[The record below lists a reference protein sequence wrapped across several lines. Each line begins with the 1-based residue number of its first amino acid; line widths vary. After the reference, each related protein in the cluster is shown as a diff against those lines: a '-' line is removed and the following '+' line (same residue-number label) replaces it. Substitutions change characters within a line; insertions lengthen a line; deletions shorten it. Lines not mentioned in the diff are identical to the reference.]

1 MPRAGLTPDGVVAAA
16 AELADEVGLE
26 ALTLTALAERL
37 GVRQPS
43 LYKHLAGLP
52 AVHRGIAVTAKRE
65 LGEVLARAAIGRSGA
80 DALRALARAYRD
92 WAIAH
97 PGRYAVTTRAPA
109 PGDLDD
115 EAASAAVVDVVAR
128 VIAPLVGTASDDPAD
143 AADAPMAPEVVHAIR
158 TLRAVLHGFVLL
170 EREGGFGLPTGV
182 ADSFDYAIE
191 RFAAGL
197 AAGADGVHP
206 G

>member
-16 AELADEVGLE
+16 ADLADEVGLE
-26 ALTLTALAERL
+26 QLTLTALAERL

-52 AVHRGIAVTAKRE
+52 AVHRGIAVAAKRE
-65 LGEVLARAAIGRSGA
+65 LAEVLGRTAVGRSGG
-80 DALRALARAYRD
+80 DALRALAHAYRE
-92 WAIAH
+92 WAVAH
-97 PGRYAVTTRAPA
+97 PGRYALTTCAPE
-109 PGDLDD
+109 PGDVDD
-115 EAASAAVVDVVAR
+115 EAASAAVVDIVAR
-128 VIAPLVGTASDDPAD
+128 VVAPIVTPG
-143 AADAPMAPEVVHAIR
+143 AAAPGHSGDSGHLDTEVVHAIR
-158 TLRAVLHGFVLL
+158 TLRAILHGFVVL

-182 ADSFDYAIE
+182 ADSFDYAVE

-197 AAGADGVHP
+197 AADGVQP